1 MTIADR
7 AERLGISVEDFGE
20 LRGMTLNWGRP
31 EARKKSKPNRQSA
44 LPPTLAP
51 RLINRD
57 AAAAYVN
64 VSPNT
69 FDKMVDE
76 GTMPKPK
83 GPYGKRQAWDVRAL
97 DAAVDDLPTVGGS
110 DSTWDD

>member
-1 MTIADR
+1 MST
-7 AERLGISVEDFGE
+7 
-20 LRGMTLNWGRP
+20 
-31 EARKKSKPNRQSA
+31 RQVA

-69 FDKMVDE
+69 FDELVKAGKMPA
-76 GTMPKPK
+76 PKLIT
-83 GPYGKRQAWDVRAL
+83 GKRKAWDVRAL
-97 DAAVDDLPTVGGS
+97 DLFVDNLPVAGETTPDDTWSDVDAA
-110 DSTWDD
+110 

>member
-1 MTIADR
+1 M
-7 AERLGISVEDFGE
+7 
-20 LRGMTLNWGRP
+20 
-31 EARKKSKPNRQSA
+31 EAFKMSRQVA

-69 FDKMVDE
+69 FDEMVKAGKMPQ
-76 GTMPKPK
+76 PKLLTGRRK
-83 GPYGKRQAWDVRAL
+83 AWDVRAL
-97 DAAVDDLPTVGGS
+97 DIYIDNLPTVGIAPEDDTWS
-110 DSTWDD
+110 DVDAA